1 MDAPVGPRDGVVYTQ
16 NITATGGG
24 RVNAVQHGDQ
34 YNYIYRGTPPYQVEP
49 FPLTV
54 PAALPAGL
62 ARVPSRLLMARH
74 QVVPFLPRPELA
86 LLEAWRDGESP
97 GLSVRLVH
105 AEGGSGKT
113 RLAAEFAARSA
124 RAGWAVALARHRSEV
139 SSAGGGDQS
148 LAVRAP
154 GLVVIVDYAER
165 WPLEDLITLVRQH
178 RDAARDRLRILLL
191 ARPAGVWWQG
201 LAHQF
206 TKLDILDVDA
216 LPLEGIPDTTGARAD
231 MYVAARNRF
240 AEIFAHTHPARI
252 GVPGNLNDP
261 VFALT
266 LTLHMRAL
274 VDVDAASRGRTPP
287 PGSSQASLSSYL
299 LDRERDHW
307 RSFHDQGRGPLRTT
321 EQTMS
326 RAVYVATLTG
336 ALSPA
341 DATAALTRTGAAA
354 TPAAGRQLVEDHTY
368 CYPPTGPGLVLDP
381 LAPDRLGEDYLALSL
396 PGHEEE
402 FGYHATDPWTITTP
416 TALLAPDHQDSGP
429 APYTRQ
435 ALTVMIEAAHR
446 WPHLTTQHLD
456 PLLRRH
462 PTLAL
467 AAGGAALTRLTNL
480 PTLDITVLGAI
491 NFHFTED
498 RHTDLDAGIAAIT
511 ARLVHHHLPTLH
523 DPASRAHLLQ
533 YLATRQLHAG
543 LRNEALTSGRRALQ
557 VWRDLTSTDPAHE
570 PDLANSLNILSA
582 FLSEVG
588 RREEA
593 LTVAQEAV
601 EIRRRLAAGNPAAH
615 EPDLAL
621 ALTNLGSRLW
631 EEGRLEEA
639 LSAAQ
644 EAVEIRRLLTAAD
657 PAAHEHHLAGLLNN
671 LGAFLSEVG
680 RLEEALTV
688 AQEAVEVQRR
698 LAAGNPA
705 AHGPELAGALS
716 NLGNHLSLAGRREE
730 ALTAVQEAVEV
741 QRLLT
746 AANPAAHEPDLA
758 LSLHNLGNRL
768 SEVGRLE
775 EALTAVQEAV
785 EIRRLLTA
793 ADPAAHEHHLA
804 GLLNNLGPL
813 LSEVGRWEEALTA
826 AQEAVAIRRRLT
838 AANRAAHEPDL
849 ARSLTNLGNQLSDA
863 GRREEALTATGEAVE
878 IRRRLAADNPA
889 AYEPDLALSLNNFG
903 NRLSGVG
910 RWEEALTATG
920 EAVEIRHRLA
930 AANPAAHE
938 PDLALSLSA
947 WASVRYE
954 ARQDL
959 PAALRATVDAVEIYS
974 KLVTAMPARFIS
986 PLRNVLHLQADLM
999 RSLGH
1004 LQEAEAVRA
1013 WLAANNPARGAG

>member
-16 NITATGGG
+16 IITATGGG

-54 PAALPAGL
+54 PAAVPTGL

-74 QVVPFLPRPELA
+74 QVVPFLSRPELA
-86 LLEAWRDGESP
+86 LLEAWRDDESP

-206 TKLDILDVDA
+206 TKLDVLDVDA
-216 LPLEGIPDTTGARAD
+216 LRLAGIPDTPGARAD
-231 MYVAARNRF
+231 MYVAARDRF
-240 AEIFAHTHPARI
+240 AEIFAHPHPARI

-266 LTLHMRAL
+266 LTVHMRAL

-287 PGSSQASLSSYL
+287 SGSSQASLSSYL

-321 EQTMS
+321 EQTMG

-341 DATAALTRTGAAA
+341 DAAAALTRTGAAE
-354 TPAAGRQLVEDHTY
+354 TPPAGRQLVEDHTY
-368 CYPPTGPGLVLDP
+368 CYPPTGSGLVLDP

-416 TALLAPDHQDSGP
+416 TALLAPGHQDGGP
-429 APYTRQ
+429 APYARQ
-435 ALTVMIEAAHR
+435 ALTVLIEAAHR

-467 AAGGAALTRLTNL
+467 AAGGAALTRLNDL

-491 NFHFTED
+491 SHHFPED
-498 RHTDLDAGIAAIT
+498 RHADLDAGIAAIT
-511 ARLVHHHLPTLH
+511 ERVLHHHLPTVH

-543 LRNEALTSGRRALQ
+543 LRDEALTSGRHALQ

-570 PDLANSLNILSA
+570 ADLAASLNNLGI
-582 FLSEVG
+582 FLSQMGRQEEALTATQEAVAIRRRPATDNPAAHEHSLALSLINLGASLWKVG

-593 LTVAQEAV
+593 LTATQEAV
-601 EIRRRLAAGNPAAH
+601 AIRRRLTAG
-615 EPDLAL
+615 
-621 ALTNLGSRLW
+621 
-631 EEGRLEEA
+631 
-639 LSAAQ
+639 
-644 EAVEIRRLLTAAD
+644 D
-657 PAAHEHHLAGLLNN
+657 PAAHEHSLANALDN
-671 LGAFLSEVG
+671 LGTFLSQMG
-680 RLEEALTV
+680 RREEALTA
-688 AQEAVEVQRR
+688 AQETVAIRRR
-698 LAAGNPA
+698 LATDNPA
-705 AHGPELAGALS
+705 VHEPDLAGELS
-716 NLGNHLSLAGRREE
+716 NLGNHLSVVGRWEE
-730 ALTAVQEAVEV
+730 ALTATEEAVEI
-741 QRLLT
+741 QRRLA
-746 AANPAAHEPDLA
+746 AANPTAHEPDLA
-758 LSLHNLGNRL
+758 LSLTNLGTR
-768 SEVGRLE
+768 S
-775 EALTAVQEAV
+775 
-785 EIRRLLTA
+785 
-793 ADPAAHEHHLA
+793 
-804 GLLNNLGPL
+804 
-813 LSEVGRWEEALTA
+813 SEVGRWEEALTA
-826 AQEAVAIRRRLT
+826 AQEAVEIRRRL
-838 AANRAAHEPDL
+838 AAGNPTAHEPDL
-849 ARSLTNLGNQLSDA
+849 ADLLNNLGTFLSDV
-863 GRREEALTATGEAVE
+863 GRREEALTAAHEAVAIRRRLTAGNAAAHEPGLARSLNNLGSRLSQVGRWEEALTATEEAVE
-878 IRRRLAADNPA
+878 IRRRLAAGDP
-889 AYEPDLALSLNNFG
+889 
-903 NRLSGVG
+903 
-910 RWEEALTATG
+910 T
-920 EAVEIRHRLA
+920 
-930 AANPAAHE
+930 AHE

-947 WASVRYE
+947 WAAVRYD
-954 ARQDL
+954 ARQDM
-959 PAALRATVDAVEIYS
+959 PEALRATVDAVEIYS
-974 KLVTAMPARFIS
+974 RLVPAMPALFIS
-986 PLRNVLHLQADLM
+986 PLRKVVSLQADLLW
-999 RSLGH
+999 SLGH
-1004 LQEAEAVRA
+1004 QREAGAVRA
-1013 WLAANNPARGAG
+1013 WLAANDPQK